1 MILSII
7 CWLSKEGKHVEKGGQ
22 MTKRRLKAGK
32 LGSGGLGL
40 TPLTEA
46 EMNELHL
53 ASMEVMR
60 TKGIFVESKEAR
72 ELYGDNGCIVD
83 EKNRL
88 VKIPE
93 YLVMEAVNSA
103 PTNFKACGRLSEYDI
118 MLEDTRVS
126 FTNFGEGIEF
136 VNPYTL
142 ERKASVKEDTCM
154 TAKIVDYLDH
164 VETYERS
171 LLSHDKA
178 PPVQALHNAHASLT
192 NTCKHHWLGPV
203 NTYQLNKIHEMC
215 SIIVGGDDILKE
227 RPLLTYVTAPISP
240 LRFSKDQCDIL
251 MEGAKLDHGVNV
263 IGMAMPG
270 ASAPVH
276 MASSLVIY
284 TVEQL
289 GSLVLNQLSKKGS
302 YFVSGASMCM
312 LDMRYGTASVGCPE
326 AGILNCAVGQIARRY
341 GLPSFAAG
349 G

>member
-1 MILSII
+1 M
-7 CWLSKEGKHVEKGGQ
+7 EKGDE

-40 TPLTEA
+40 TQLTEA
-46 EMNELHL
+46 EMNEIHL

-103 PTNFKACGRLSEYDI
+103 PTNFKVCGRLAEYDI
-118 MLEDTRVS
+118 MLEDTRIS

-142 ERKASVKEDTCM
+142 EKKASVKEDTCM

-192 NTCKHHWLGPV
+192 NTCKHHWLG
-203 NTYQLNKIHEMC
+203 
-215 SIIVGGDDILKE
+215 G
-227 RPLLTYVTAPISP
+227 
-240 LRFSKDQCDIL
+240 
-251 MEGAKLDHGVNV
+251 
-263 IGMAMPG
+263 
-270 ASAPVH
+270 
-276 MASSLVIY
+276 
-284 TVEQL
+284 
-289 GSLVLNQLSKKGS
+289 
-302 YFVSGASMCM
+302 
-312 LDMRYGTASVGCPE
+312 
-326 AGILNCAVGQIARRY
+326 
-341 GLPSFAAG
+341 
-349 G
+349 